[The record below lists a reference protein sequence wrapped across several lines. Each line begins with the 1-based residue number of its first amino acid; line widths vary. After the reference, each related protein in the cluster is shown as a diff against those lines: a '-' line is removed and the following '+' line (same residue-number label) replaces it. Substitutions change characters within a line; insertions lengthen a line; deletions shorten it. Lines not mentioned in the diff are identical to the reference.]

1 MRCEWLRRYTSPGCN
16 NKGEKSG
23 TMYAFPL
30 GPLEIVL
37 IVAAVIL
44 VFGVGK
50 LSQVGGA
57 LGKSI
62 REFRKEKDL
71 SGDNKP
77 KLTTRETQKE
87 NSIRESEVKSEA
99 KSAEESKD

>member
-1 MRCEWLRRYTSPGCN
+1 MRCEWLRRYTSPGGN
-16 NKGEKSG
+16 SKGEKSG

-37 IVAAVIL
+37 IVVAVIL

-62 REFRKEKDL
+62 REFRKEKDS
-71 SGDNKP
+71 SGDDKP

-87 NSIRESEVKSEA
+87 NSIREPEAKSEA
-99 KSAEESKD
+99 KSEEESKD